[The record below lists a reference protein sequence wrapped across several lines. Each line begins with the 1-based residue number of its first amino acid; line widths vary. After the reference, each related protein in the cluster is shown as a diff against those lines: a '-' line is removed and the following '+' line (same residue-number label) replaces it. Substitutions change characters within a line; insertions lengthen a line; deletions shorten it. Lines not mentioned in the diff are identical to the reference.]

1 MIERLVSSSDM
12 LHFAFGQS
20 SSFVKQWSWVKQS
33 KLGKTLPVSS
43 RFIKCAQVFRAK
55 KLHWNDGKACQSWGS
70 GCPFPLPAQQ
80 QNHALWWNDVLRNL
94 TMDDH
99 GTYNL
104 VIRFCSP
111 RIVRLAAW
119 SVSGG
124 RLTVKRLQ
132 LFKYTK
138 ITDLSTA
145 LCALCMLF
153 SQIRKPLGPLQC
165 YVVSPPRELF
175 RGELASTMPQYHL
188 FGKQGVLAKKSSCRN
203 TASLKMFVPSRVRMI
218 ACHQVTLSS
227 CPQCPICCLLA
238 PQRALT
244 QIERCA
250 KTGKC
255 TDTSM
260 SCWTTSASPDFRF
273 FLSSACILRQCA
285 TAKLQVLF
293 FCSQHTVP
301 IRTHGTSWN
310 NVTPT
315 MHHPKK
321 VWNHHTIKGS
331 QTCIGVL
338 PSHQS
343 EKPAI
348 GEGTGD
354 AGGDERI

>member
-1 MIERLVSSSDM
+1 M
-12 LHFAFGQS
+12 
-20 SSFVKQWSWVKQS
+20 
-33 KLGKTLPVSS
+33 
-43 RFIKCAQVFRAK
+43 
-55 KLHWNDGKACQSWGS
+55 
-70 GCPFPLPAQQ
+70 
-80 QNHALWWNDVLRNL
+80 
-94 TMDDH
+94 
-99 GTYNL
+99 
-104 VIRFCSP
+104 
-111 RIVRLAAW
+111 
-119 SVSGG
+119 
-124 RLTVKRLQ
+124 KRLQ

-188 FGKQGVLAKKSSCRN
+188 FGKQGVFAKKSSCRN

-260 SCWTTSASPDFRF
+260 SC
-273 FLSSACILRQCA
+273 
-285 TAKLQVLF
+285 
-293 FCSQHTVP
+293 
-301 IRTHGTSWN
+301 
-310 NVTPT
+310 
-315 MHHPKK
+315 
-321 VWNHHTIKGS
+321 
-331 QTCIGVL
+331 
-338 PSHQS
+338 
-343 EKPAI
+343 
-348 GEGTGD
+348 
-354 AGGDERI
+354 